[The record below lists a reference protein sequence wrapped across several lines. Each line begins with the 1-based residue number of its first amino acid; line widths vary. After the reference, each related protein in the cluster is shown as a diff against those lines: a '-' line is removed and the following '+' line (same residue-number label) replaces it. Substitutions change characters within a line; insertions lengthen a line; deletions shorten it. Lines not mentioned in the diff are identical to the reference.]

1 MVNSCEPEA
10 LATEVIVTSSVLLL
24 IETFAKL
31 TDEGDKV
38 YDRIWLIS
46 SAGIKPGVIVTCCAA
61 SKSSFKVRS
70 PLVVKIGASLTALTV
85 SVNVCEYELYC
96 D

>member
-10 LATEVIVTSSVLLL
+10 LATEVIVTSPVLLL

-38 YDRIWLIS
+38 YDKTWLIS
-46 SAGIKPGVIVTCCAA
+46 SAGMKPGVTIMC
-61 SKSSFKVRS
+61 
-70 PLVVKIGASLTALTV
+70 
-85 SVNVCEYELYC
+85 
-96 D
+96 